1 MESRGL
7 IPAHAG
13 KTVSSPCSGASRGA
27 HPRSRGENALIS
39 VMVGTAMGSSPLTRG
54 KPMSGIEIDTTE
66 AAHPRSR
73 GENARRGGP
82 ITSGPGSSPLT
93 RGKPVS
99 VAGAAAI
106 GGLIPAHAGKTRITI
121 RLTCARTAHPRSR
134 GENTAHTDGG
144 VDEGGSSPLTRG
156 KHQSRRECR
165 RRMGLIPA
173 HAGKTEHA
181 TPRRPAHGAHPR
193 SRGENAELGFQ
204 KVGGSGSSP
213 LTRGKQTRWPHA
225 IRGRRLIPAHAGK
238 TAHDAHPHGG
248 GRAHPR
254 SRGENL
260 SGCDEP
266 INQLGSSPLTRGK
279 PDQGCQ

>member
-93 RGKPVS
+93 RGKLCS
-99 VAGAAAI
+99 CLLRCCGR
-106 GGLIPAHAGKTRITI
+106 GLIPAHAGKTR
-121 RLTCARTAHPRSR
+121 
-134 GENTAHTDGG
+134 
-144 VDEGGSSPLTRG
+144 
-156 KHQSRRECR
+156 
-165 RRMGLIPA
+165 
-173 HAGKTEHA
+173 
-181 TPRRPAHGAHPR
+181 
-193 SRGENAELGFQ
+193 
-204 KVGGSGSSP
+204 
-213 LTRGKQTRWPHA
+213 
-225 IRGRRLIPAHAGK
+225 RGRHSDE
-238 TAHDAHPHGG
+238 TQ
-248 GRAHPR
+248 RAHPR

-260 SGCDEP
+260 YCGKRGFDGR
-266 INQLGSSPLTRGK
+266 GSSPLTRGK
-279 PDQGCQ
+279 PG